1 MKITIFSEKVLDEL
15 TPSEWWKVF
24 INDKNRESSDI
35 IQKLLTAVASSAGV
49 ERVFST
55 YGLVHSK
62 LRNRLGKSKAAKLV
76 KIFKAFN

>member
-35 IQKLLTAVASSAGV
+35 IQKLLTAVATSDGV
-49 ERVFST
+49 ERAGVDILPFCA
-55 YGLVHSK
+55 HK
-62 LRNRLGKSKAAKLV
+62 
-76 KIFKAFN
+76 